1 MSAAPGPDTGRP
13 RRRSRRAAALGLA
26 FALALAAVWA
36 FFAQVR
42 EGRTRRDAWPQE
54 EGTLRLPGLEEPV
67 VVARDRRGIPHVEAR
82 SEEDALR
89 ALGFVHAQDRLA
101 QMAWLVRSARGR
113 AAEWAGPAA
122 LEADRRARVLG
133 IGRHADAQAAA
144 LERATRRALEAY
156 AEGVN
161 ARLELIRTGQAAPPS
176 ALESLAAELEPWTP
190 ADSLAVVKLYG
201 WALSGPLETPVVL
214 LDLIRRLGG
223 LAAHLFFPPDAGL
236 RVTPQGTEARAPSR
250 APPAPDPLRL
260 ALGLQGPAPGSS
272 AWVVGGRHARSGKP
286 LLAADV
292 HLEASVPALYYEA
305 HLRGGALDVAGATI
319 PGVPVFWSGR
329 NPDLAWAAV
338 HARAVVA
345 DLYVETLDPG
355 DRSHYHDG
363 RQWQPLEV
371 RSERLEI
378 RGEEPQQLEVRETR
392 HGPLVND
399 LLADGAE
406 REPLALAWSGAWAT
420 PGIGAFLAVARA
432 QSGASLRKAL
442 AGHHDPVVAVAWADA
457 HGEAGVQVAG
467 WIPRRGLP
475 SGLVPVPGRSPLY
488 DWHGRVPYDELPHAE
503 LGEGQGWLVAADAP
517 LAGARPDGVEWL
529 WRSGERAARIDAL
542 LRDAAARGPLDAGA
556 LAALQVDVHSGGATA
571 LVARALELAGP
582 EGDLGAEAR
591 EVAALLRA
599 WDGDAGADSVG
610 AAAYHV
616 FLRELVQ
623 QLFAERLGPELL
635 ARYQALPHA
644 NAGQAAATLLA
655 GALGGDEDPSG
666 WNPPAGAAEAV
677 RRSLRAT
684 WLHLSV
690 RVGQN
695 REKWAWG
702 RLHSLSFRPLVPLGP
717 APRGGRE
724 LGPFPYPG
732 DGETV
737 LAGGYEAA
745 HSFEARI
752 ASIYRLAVDTGE
764 RGHALSS
771 LAPGQSEHPGH
782 LHYASGLERW
792 LAGRPSLLLT
802 SPLLVEEGTLARL
815 VLEPQP

>member
-1 MSAAPGPDTGRP
+1 MSSAAPEGRP
-13 RRRSRRAAALGLA
+13 PRRSRRVAALGLG
-26 FALALAAVWA
+26 FALALAGVWVLLS
-36 FFAQVR
+36 QVR

-54 EGTLRLPGLEEPV
+54 EGRLRLPGLEEPV
-67 VVARDRRGIPHVEAR
+67 SVARDRRGIPHIEAR

-89 ALGFVHAQDRLA
+89 ALGFVHAEDRLA

-113 AAEWAGPAA
+113 AAEWLGPPA

-144 LERATRRALEAY
+144 LDRATRRALEAY

-161 ARLELIRTGQAAPPS
+161 ARIELIRAGRAAPPS
-176 ALESLAAELEPWTP
+176 VLEALDAQLEPWTP

-201 WALSGPLETPVVL
+201 WGLSGSLETGVVL

-223 LAAHLFFPPDAGL
+223 LAAQLFFPADAGL
-236 RVTPQGTEARAPSR
+236 RAIPPGTEARAPSR

-272 AWVVGGRHARSGKP
+272 AWVVGGRHTRSGKP

-319 PGVPVFWSGR
+319 PGAPVFWSGR

-345 DLYVETLDPG
+345 DLYVETLDP
-355 DRSHYHDG
+355 DDPSHYHDG
-363 RQWQPLEV
+363 RRWQPLAL
-371 RSERLEI
+371 RSERLEV
-378 RGEEPQQLEVRETR
+378 RGEEPRELEVRETR

-406 REPLALAWSGAWAT
+406 REPLALAWSGAWAG
-420 PGIGAFLAVARA
+420 PGIGAFLAAARA
-432 QSGASLRKAL
+432 RSGASLRKAL
-442 AGHHDPVVAVAWADA
+442 AGHHDPVLAVAWADA

-475 SGLVPVPGRSPLY
+475 TGLVPVPGRSAWY
-488 DWHGRVPYDELPHAE
+488 DWHGRVPYDELPRAE
-503 LGEGQGWLVAADAP
+503 LDGGQGWLVAADAP
-517 LAGARPDGVEWL
+517 LAGAKPDGVEWL
-529 WRSGERAARIDAL
+529 WRTGERAARIEAL

-556 LAALQVDVHSGGATA
+556 LAALQMDVRSGGAA
-571 LVARALELAGP
+571 PLVAGALELVGP
-582 EGDLGAEAR
+582 PSALGAEAR
-591 EVAALLRA
+591 EVAALLGG
-599 WDGDAGADSVG
+599 WDGDARADSVG

-623 QLFAERLGPELL
+623 QLFAERVGPELL

-644 NAGQAAATLLA
+644 NAAHAA
-655 GALGGDEDPSG
+655 GALVAGALRGGEDPHR
-666 WNPPAGAAEAV
+666 WDAPERVAEAV

-702 RLHSLSFRPLVPLGP
+702 RLHSLLFRPLVPLAPG
-717 APRGGRE
+717 PRGARG

-732 DGETV
+732 DGLSV
-737 LAGGYEAA
+737 LAAGYDAA
-745 HSFEARI
+745 RPFEARI

-782 LHYASGLERW
+782 PHYSSGLERW

-802 SPLLVEEGTLARL
+802 SPLLVEESTAARL
-815 VLEPQP
+815 VLEPGP